1 MTFIP
6 QLSDHGNLV
15 KCKSFILDGN
25 QDLMYDSSE
34 DQLFLDIQFQPQ
46 PKAGQLFKT
55 EIGSDLTVNFKIKS
69 NPMPIAKWI
78 FQGAN
83 QETQSLNPGENTE
96 KYETFEIDQIEDLL
110 YQMQLQ
116 ILNVSK
122 EDEDLE
128 YFLHVQNSQGEQLYM
143 FEIKVVDLYKY
154 PVCTYYV
161 VKVMTDSVAPCLA
174 PKHTL

>member
-1 MTFIP
+1 MKYFYEVTFIP
-6 QLSDHGNLV
+6 QLSDHGNPV

-55 EIGSDLTVNFKIKS
+55 EIGSDLTVNFKIES

-83 QETQSLNPGENTE
+83 QETQFLNPGENTE
-96 KYETFEIDQIEDLL
+96 KYVAYEIDLIEDLI
-110 YQMQLQ
+110 YQMELQ
-116 ILNVSK
+116 ILNVSN

-128 YFLHVQNSQGEQLYM
+128 YFLYVQNSQGEELYM
-143 FEIKVVDLYKY
+143 FEMKVI
-154 PVCTYYV
+154 
-161 VKVMTDSVAPCLA
+161 
-174 PKHTL
+174 

>member
-1 MTFIP
+1 MKYFYEVTFIP

-46 PKAGQLFKT
+46 PKAGQLFKI

-154 PVCTYYV
+154 PVC
-161 VKVMTDSVAPCLA
+161 K
-174 PKHTL
+174 